1 MRVVLSTY
9 GSRGDVQPLAGL
21 AVRLRELGAQARVCA
36 PPDEEFAQRLAAV
49 GVELVPVG
57 DPVRPLVSG
66 PRPGPEG
73 FSRRVTALLAQFH
86 AAVLAEAEP
95 DGVVVATGLFPAV
108 AGAQSAAEQLGARFA
123 YVALQPTMLPS
134 PYHRPIEFP
143 RHPYPPEVTDH
154 RELWELNSG
163 AMNALFG
170 KEVNAHR
177 ASIGLPTVENMRDHA
192 FTDRPWLATDP
203 LLSPWQPFAEREIVQ
218 TGAWLLPDERPLPAD
233 LSAFLEAGEPPVYV
247 GFGSMPM
254 HGAPDAAR
262 VAVEAVRAQGR
273 RLVLARGWADLAVAD
288 GGDDCFVVGE
298 VNQQALFPRVAA
310 VVHHGGAG
318 TTTAAT
324 LAGVP
329 QVVVPQIVDQPY
341 WAERVAELGIGV
353 AHDGPHPTVDSLSA
367 ALRRALTPET
377 AVRAAAVAG
386 EIRTDGTTVAAR
398 LLLGDAALN

>member
-21 AVRLRELGAQARVCA
+21 AVRLRDLGAQVRVCA

-49 GVELVPVG
+49 GVVLVPVG

-73 FSRRVTALLAQFH
+73 FSRRVAALLAQFH
-86 AAVLAEAEP
+86 AAVLAQAEP
-95 DGVVVATGLFPAV
+95 DGVVVATGLLPAV
-108 AGAQSAAEQLGARFA
+108 AGAQSAAERLGAR
-123 YVALQPTMLPS
+123 YVHVSLQPVTLPS
-134 PYHRPIEFP
+134 PDHRPVEFP
-143 RHPYPPEVTDH
+143 GHPYPSEVTDH
-154 RELWELNSG
+154 RELWELNIR
-163 AMNALFG
+163 AINALFG

-177 ASIGLPTVENMRDHA
+177 ASVGLPAVDNVRDHV

-203 LLSPWQPFAEREIVQ
+203 LLGPWQPFADQEIVQ
-218 TGAWLLPDERPLPAD
+218 TGAWLLPDDRPLPAD
-233 LSAFLEAGEPPVYV
+233 LSAFLAAGEPPVYV

-254 HGAPDAAR
+254 QGAPDAAQ

-273 RLVLARGWADLAVAD
+273 RLVLARGWADLSVAD
-288 GGDDCFVVGE
+288 GGDDCFAVGE

-341 WAERVAELGIGV
+341 WAERVAELGIGA
-353 AHDGPHPTVDSLSA
+353 AHDGPNPTVDSLSA
-367 ALRRALTPET
+367 ALEQALAPQT
-377 AVRAAAVAG
+377 AARAAAVAG
-386 EIRTDGTTVAAR
+386 GIRTDGTTVAAR
-398 LLLGDAALN
+398 LLLGDAAAG